1 MKEMFSRTAML
12 LGEEGLE
19 KLAKA
24 RVAVFGIGGVGG
36 YVVEALVRAGVGAI
50 DIVDNDT
57 VCESNLNRQIIAV
70 RSALGQ
76 YKVDVMEARIKDINP
91 ACQVRKYKCF
101 YLPETAGEFNFTEYS
116 YVVDAIDTVTG
127 KIQLV
132 MQAKEVGVSIISSM
146 GTGNKL
152 NPMELEIADIYK
164 TSVCPLAKVMRREL
178 KQRGVKSLKVL
189 FSKEEPK
196 KPILQPQVDAGESPR
211 KATPGSVSFVPSVA
225 GLIIASEVV
234 KDLIAS

>member
-12 LGEEGLE
+12 LGKESLE

-24 RVAVFGIGGVGG
+24 RVAVFGVGGVGG

-57 VCESNLNRQIIAV
+57 VCESNLNRQIIAT

-91 ACQVRKYKCF
+91 SCQVEKYKCF
-101 YLPETAGEFNFTEYS
+101 YLPETAGEFDFTRYS
-116 YVVDAIDTVTG
+116 YIVDAIDTVTG

-132 MQAKEVGVSIISSM
+132 LQAKEAGVPIISSM

-189 FSKEEPK
+189 FSKEEPR
-196 KPILQPQVDAGESPR
+196 KPCLQPGMDTGDSPR
-211 KATPGSVSFVPSVA
+211 RATPGSVSFVPSVA

-234 KDLIAS
+234 KDLIGN